1 MESSSLLR
9 VYRQILHKKRLIPIL
24 RLIQILKPSV
34 TDEELGCQEI
44 GIKDAIQRESFTYV
58 NQDQIY
64 FIYSI
69 FILVIAD
76 LGSVSSRAAIELK
89 E

>member
-58 NQDQIY
+58 NQDQILF
-64 FIYSI
+64 FIHT
-69 FILVIAD
+69 
-76 LGSVSSRAAIELK
+76 SVSLISGVFHPEQREN
-89 E
+89 